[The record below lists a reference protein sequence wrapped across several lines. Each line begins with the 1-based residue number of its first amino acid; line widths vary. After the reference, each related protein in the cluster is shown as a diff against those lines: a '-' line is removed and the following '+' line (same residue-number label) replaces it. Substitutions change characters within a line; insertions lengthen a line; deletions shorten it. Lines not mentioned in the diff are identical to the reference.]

1 MVFETNGI
9 YGRSLASCGD
19 NHDGTSVMEKVS
31 DIVLQFPAL
40 RSFEGISKNM
50 SSGLAGKQTLTI
62 TVNIFAR
69 GKNTDELTFHQ
80 FIKTQLEEKCAG
92 SLSCFTLQS
101 IVVVNRDDPASLPSL
116 KSKKSKSN
124 KKQTPP
130 LHNK

>member
-101 IVVVNRDDPASLPSL
+101 IVVVNRDDPALLLSL
-116 KSKKSKSN
+116 KTKNSKSN

-130 LHNK
+130 LHKK